1 MLPRKIELIE
11 VGPREGFQFEGIGNP
26 DKIST
31 ADKIRLIDKLSET
44 GLKGIQT
51 TSFVHPKQVPQMA
64 DAEDVIAEFV
74 NFRLRGD
81 ADAAASE
88 ADVELFTDLVHGAV
102 ACRESID
109 GLIAQALDKERK
121 FDRLE
126 ILLQSILLAG
136 AYELFARDDIDSA
149 LTISEYVAVADAFF
163 NEREPALVNAVLDR
177 IARTVDATATPA
189 EPTHDAAQ
197 DG

>member
-1 MLPRKIELIE
+1 MSRKA
-11 VGPREGFQFEGIGNP
+11 PSIG
-26 DKIST
+26 DRRR
-31 ADKIRLIDKLSET
+31 AARVAAVQALYQMKLNGGE
-44 GLKGIQT
+44 
-51 TSFVHPKQVPQMA
+51 
-64 DAEDVIAEFV
+64 AEDVILEFV

-81 ADAAASE
+81 ADNAASE
-88 ADVELFTDLVHGAV
+88 ADVEFFTDLVQGAV
-102 ACRESID
+102 ACHDSIA
-109 GLIAQALDKERK
+109 GLIASALDKDRK
-121 FDRLE
+121 FERLE
-126 ILLQSILLAG
+126 ILLQSILRAG

-177 IARTVDATATPA
+177 IARTVEARSAPA